1 MSLLPTII
9 ESLGSHFLRVI
20 EEEFIKAEPGLKD
33 AIITEVQYVF
43 VDLDNWIHEKLQ
55 STKAK

>member
-20 EEEFIKAEPGLKD
+20 EEEFIKAEPSLKD